1 VFHPFILIEERT
13 VDLREAFMIDS
24 NDPDTVTLAQRGDVQ
39 AVGRLYDQHHEALFR
54 YIWVRV
60 GENQLAED
68 MTGDVFMRML
78 DALPRFR
85 PTDVPFRAWLY
96 RIARNMIVDH
106 FRKVKSHSVEPL
118 QESHAEID
126 SEDNPALTVEQ
137 KLSSER
143 LHQALESIDEVQRE
157 VVSLRFFAGLSLEET
172 ATALEKTEAAVKAL
186 QHRGLAALRQALSE
200 GKVYL

>member
-1 VFHPFILIEERT
+1 
-13 VDLREAFMIDS
+13 MIDS